1 MLDEYSINL
10 IKIYENDLKEIAT
23 EKEKIRKRLFALE
36 REKLQKI
43 QWLNEIKEGGNNGAD
58 IY

>member
-23 EKEKIRKRLFALE
+23 EKEKIRKKLFALE